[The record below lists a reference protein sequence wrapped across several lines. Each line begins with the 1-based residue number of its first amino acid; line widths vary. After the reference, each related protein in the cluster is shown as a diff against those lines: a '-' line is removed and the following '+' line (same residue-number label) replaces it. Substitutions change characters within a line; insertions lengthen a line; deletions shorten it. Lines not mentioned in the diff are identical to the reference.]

1 MGHETGCT
9 RPVSGWPTMA
19 RASQDDSYE
28 REVSVGLASLVS
40 LAKCL
45 AHEGTDPDKH
55 EKIKGHCRDALGTMK
70 AAEKALEAHRSA
82 LSDRIGE
89 GHVQMK
95 ELADEQKQKA
105 TKLSQLEI
113 QKENCEQT
121 YFRIQDQVT
130 VAETHLQE
138 LTTLLRKARREEKC
152 FKALSNITLVLLP
165 LYSLLVSMKFFQ
177 EALQVTDT
185 QPLFLSASIVTIICQ
200 VSMWV
205 AQKAG
210 LELQKAIDQY
220 QVQVS
225 DYRKE
230 GYACDKE
237 KAEIKE
243 KIEVITA
250 GQEKIKEASDELG
263 KLLKVLQEKTL
274 EMEKHKLFV
283 RKLTEKVDTLET
295 YIDDP
300 SDYDFATIVLEEIN
314 QLVLSEVGKGGQ
326 GSLGFTDKEAI
337 KKMAEE
343 LNHVA
348 QKLKEGKGRNF

>member
-1 MGHETGCT
+1 
-9 RPVSGWPTMA
+9 MA

-28 REVSVGLASLVS
+28 REVSVGLASLLS

-263 KLLKVLQEKTL
+263 KLLKALQEKTL

-314 QLVLSEVGKGGQ
+314 QLVLSEMGKGGQ